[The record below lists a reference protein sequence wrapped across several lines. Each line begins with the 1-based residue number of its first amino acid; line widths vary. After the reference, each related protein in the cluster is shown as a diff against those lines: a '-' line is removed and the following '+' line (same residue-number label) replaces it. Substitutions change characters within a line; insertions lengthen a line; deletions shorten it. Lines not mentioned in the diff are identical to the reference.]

1 MYVFKRDGQEV
12 AAQEWPVWVQLQ
24 ENGCYGLCNAADAQ
38 GVVLGGKV
46 YSLSNR
52 TPMEGTE
59 EVAAEV
65 VESVPYLREK
75 VDTLESRL
83 AVQTAATEVA
93 FVTLAEAG
101 IIDQATAGK
110 HRTMFADWTAGVAYT
125 VVASF
130 ATTARSCTA
139 ACRLHV
145 PGWLGAGQG
154 GVPVGGGSGSG
165 GGVAGVEP
173 AHGRARCLRRRGQGE
188 PQWQALDKRRGRK
201 RVGAGRVRLD
211 GERRWVSWR
220 SLRRC
225 AAWWNA
231 PWPRYEMNRR
241 RKRCCGSW
249 MPPQG
254 RRT

>member
-59 EVAAEV
+59 EVVAEV

-75 VDTLESRL
+75 MDTIESQL
-83 AVQTAATEVA
+83 SLQTSATEVV

-101 IIDQATAGK
+101 TIDAVTAGE
-110 HRTMFADWTAGVAYT
+110 HRTMFAAWTAGVAYT
-125 VVASF
+125 VGQLRNYGEKLYRCVQAHTSQTGWEPDKAAS
-130 ATTARSCTA
+130 
-139 ACRLHV
+139 
-145 PGWLGAGQG
+145 
-154 GVPVGGGSGSG
+154 PVGGGSGSG
-165 GGVAGVEP
+165 GGVAGMEP
-173 AHGRARCLRRRGQGE
+173 AHGRARCLRRRGQSE
-188 PQWQALDKRRGRK
+188 PQRQALDQRRGRQ
-201 RVGAGRVRLD
+201 RVGAWRVRLD

-231 PWPRYEMNRR
+231 PWP
-241 RKRCCGSW
+241 
-249 MPPQG
+249 
-254 RRT
+254 